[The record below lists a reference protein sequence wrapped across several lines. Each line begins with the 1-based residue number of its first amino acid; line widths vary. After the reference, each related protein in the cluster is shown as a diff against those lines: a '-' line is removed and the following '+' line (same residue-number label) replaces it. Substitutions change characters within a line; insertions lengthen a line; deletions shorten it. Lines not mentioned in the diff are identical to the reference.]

1 MRRVRVGTLI
11 LLLILVAL
19 GCGLVVHQR
28 REGRLRAA
36 LALYKRRSHQ
46 GFVRALNRP
55 VLLELPEEVS
65 LGELVEEIKVR
76 THWPGLPNGLPIF
89 IDADGLREAG
99 TSWTSLVQESPS
111 EEPLPLLEHLRLMLE
126 PLGLAYQVKD
136 GAILITSRK
145 AVDADPTS
153 WDQAGE
159 DGEDPE

>member
-1 MRRVRVGTLI
+1 MRRVQAGTLI
-11 LLLILVAL
+11 LLLIIVAL
-19 GCGLVVHQR
+19 GYGLVVHQR

-46 GFVRALNRP
+46 GFVRVLNRP
-55 VLLELPEEVS
+55 VILELPDEFS
-65 LGELVEEIKVR
+65 LGELIEEIKVR

-89 IDADGLREAG
+89 IDAPGLREAG
-99 TSWTSLVQESPS
+99 ESLTSLVQEPPS

-126 PLGLAYQVKD
+126 PLGLGYQVKD

-145 AVDADPTS
+145 AVDAAPAS

-159 DGEDPE
+159 DGEDPD